1 MGQSS
6 FHNFKAT
13 LLSNDMNRWL
23 LGIFEPSRYRGYDQM
38 NVTGLNFTLAHTV
51 TGIKQTKEDLTQTAE
66 TGIVLTKQGY
76 VIQEDAAISGLSCS
90 TNASNAFTRIDLVVL
105 THQDVN
111 TIGGSPATY
120 SVVTG
125 ANGGPVEPALPNP
138 NYQIIIG
145 TISIP
150 ANASDL
156 SGATY
161 TPSKAPLLGGQVFN
175 DTNFP
180 WLKFYAL
187 LGGSPN
193 NFTKTQRWGKS
204 GVPLVIDLNNKIVF
218 QTEGNL
224 FSFNGTGTQT
234 VDEMDSQGGV
244 TGDGTVIFITN
255 NTAFDLIFTL
265 NATPNGGGIPFSH
278 PGMHEGLGIPLNYV
292 LKGGKN
298 DIMMLIQ
305 DNGFWKIISTPYD
318 LYAVVKNITDNTT
331 TLSNT
336 VSTLSSLV
344 SSQNP
349 NNLITKVVN
358 IGTWNMDSAATF
370 SVAHGIT
377 DSLKIRGWEV
387 IIVSNAGT
395 QYKLEGQMLVDGTEV
410 KGGTAYVV
418 GPNVVLERE
427 ASGNNGVFDQPGFD
441 FGGGS
446 GIRGYIII
454 KYIP

>member
-265 NATPNGGGIPFSH
+265 NATPDGGGIPFSH

-318 LYAVVKNITDNTT
+318 LYAVVKNITDTIATLNNYNTHSIYT
-331 TLSNT
+331 KIVNLGNWDMTATNT
-336 VSTLSSLV
+336 
-344 SSQNP
+344 
-349 NNLITKVVN
+349 I
-358 IGTWNMDSAATF
+358 
-370 SVAHGIT
+370 SVAHGVT
-377 DSLKIRGWEV
+377 SGPTKIRGV
-387 IIVSNAGT
+387 NVMIIGDSGGL
-395 QYKLEGQMLVDGTEV
+395 YKLGGYPYEGSAIVVSTSLQVTRRDGSILESTE
-410 KGGTAYVV
+410 
-418 GPNVVLERE
+418 
-427 ASGNNGVFDQPGFD
+427 FDNAA
-441 FGGGS
+441 
-446 GIRGYIII
+446 INRGYAIID
-454 KYIP
+454 YVL